1 MHLFKSLICN
11 GEEYGLKSDNTFLE
25 LYAPSRA
32 IFTVLSDKPLS
43 GVVELLMGYGGGN
56 MHVVFSG
63 YIEHSAT
70 VDSRQQRLR
79 CRELCAVLDAA
90 PPIALRH
97 PTLQDV
103 CNAYHEHTGLAFV
116 LPEKPYATT
125 PIPHFHNLGDGF
137 AGLTAAG
144 VAYSIPQ
151 YIWQQ
156 QSDKKVFVGSW
167 KDSRWPDKPQE
178 VDERWFKNVAANG
191 TRTMTTL
198 PPVRP
203 GCLLN
208 GEIVST
214 MELQGSTMT
223 IKTIKN
229 FQELKAYA

>member
-1 MHLFKSLICN
+1 MRLFKNLICN
-11 GEEYGLKSDNTFLE
+11 GEEYQLKSDWTMLE

-32 IFTVLSDKPLS
+32 LFTVLSDQPLS
-43 GVVELLMGYGGGN
+43 GVVELLMGYAGSD
-56 MHVVFSG
+56 MHVMFTG

-70 VDSRQQRLR
+70 VDGRQQRLR

-103 CNAYHEHTGLAFV
+103 CTAYNQSTGLAFV
-116 LPEKPYATT
+116 VPEQQYAGTR
-125 PIPHFHNLGDGF
+125 IPHFHNLGDGF

-144 VAYSIPQ
+144 VAFSIPE

-167 KDSRWPDKPQE
+167 HDSRWPARPQTVHDK
-178 VDERWFKNVAANG
+178 WFKNVAADG
-191 TRTMTTL
+191 SRTIPTL

-203 GCLLN
+203 GCLVN
-208 GEIVST
+208 GQIVST
-214 MELQGSTMT
+214 IELEDTRMT
-223 IKTIKN
+223 IKTIKSLR
-229 FQELKAYA
+229 ELQPYA